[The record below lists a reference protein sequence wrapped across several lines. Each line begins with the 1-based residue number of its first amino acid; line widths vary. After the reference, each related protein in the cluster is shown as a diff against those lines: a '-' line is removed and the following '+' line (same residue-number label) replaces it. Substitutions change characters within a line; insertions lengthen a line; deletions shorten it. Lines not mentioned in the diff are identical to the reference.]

1 MKTKYENFTK
11 KERYI
16 EALKGEYSQEYPEF
30 TFEQIRRP
38 IYLAVEWVGGDVN
51 DPRSEKLKM
60 FAINS
65 YKEILRDK
73 EDADEKDLAQSM
85 LGVLYF
91 LIKIED
97 LVRYDVAECGNI
109 PFPEENKEKY
119 LEFISKMTEGVV
131 RDMCDT
137 LEKRI
142 SHVGKIEYWRLIG
155 QDPEESR
162 TQGST
167 ESFAEKVSKEKR
179 SSATIE
185 EPQSF
190 TQKFTSK
197 KVRFSNEENLKKP
210 NSTQGLSKS

>member
-1 MKTKYENFTK
+1 MRTKYENFTK

-16 EALKGEYSQEYPEF
+16 EALKGEYFQEYPEF

-38 IYLAVEWVGGDVN
+38 IYLAVEWVDGDVN
-51 DPRSEKLKM
+51 DHSSEKLKM
-60 FAINS
+60 FSIDS
-65 YKEILRDK
+65 YKEILRDR
-73 EDADEKDLAQSM
+73 EETDETGLEQSM

-97 LVRYDVAECGNI
+97 VIRYDVAESCNI
-109 PFPEENKEKY
+109 PFPEDNKEKY

-142 SHVGKIEYWRLIG
+142 SYAGKIEYWRLIG
-155 QDPEESR
+155 QDPEEDKTLS
-162 TQGST
+162 ST
-167 ESFAEKVSKEKR
+167 ESFAEKVSKGKR
-179 SSATIE
+179 SLATIE

-197 KVRFSNEENLKKP
+197 RVRFSDEENLKST
-210 NSTQGLSKS
+210 NSNEGLGK